1 MDKFNKI
8 VRERAS
14 AREASREHYL
24 DQSRER
30 LRNNVAAKIRTVM
43 IGSLARVEEKLGYL
57 WGQGKPYR
65 DLTDREIVM
74 QGVKEELRTEILNHG
89 NNLLRAAM
97 SEIDQYKVEWN
108 RYQYEMEGID
118 EDTDNSQR

>member
-8 VRERAS
+8 VRERAT
-14 AREASREHYL
+14 AREAGRQHYL

-30 LRNNVAAKIRTVM
+30 LRSNMAAKIRTVM
-43 IGSLARVEEKLGYL
+43 IGSLARVEEKLGHL
-57 WGQGKPYR
+57 WGHGKLYA
-65 DLTDREIVM
+65 DLSDREVFM
-74 QGVKEELRTEILNHG
+74 RGVKDELRTEILNHG

-97 SEIDQYKVEWN
+97 AEIDQYKVEWT

-118 EDTDNSQR
+118 ENSNNSQR